1 MALEPPGPSSALSL
15 PWDRRLSPDASLVR
29 LDRWRALTPEQRRGF
44 APLCSD
50 LVVELAS
57 ASEAVPRGLS
67 ALRQTMATYR
77 ANGAQ
82 LGWLLLPEERAVEIW
97 RVSEPNPE
105 RLDDV
110 TTLEDGELFP
120 GLALDLAPIW
130 EV

>member
-1 MALEPPGPSSALSL
+1 MALEPPGPSSALPL
-15 PWDRRLSPDASLVR
+15 PWDRRLSPD
-29 LDRWRALTPEQRRGF
+29 
-44 APLCSD
+44 

-57 ASEAVPRGLS
+57 ASDEGPRSIS

-105 RLDDV
+105 RLDDA
-110 TTLEDGELFP
+110 TTLEGGELFP